1 MVIPFSCPQSRGI
14 LSQLSKWPHDQY
26 LKENEQ
32 HVQGKLNSPF
42 SDLFLLDSTENL
54 YLGRISES
62 FAVGK
67 YLCGPNGVWS
77 SENGG
82 YNSGRKAWVQW
93 WMGAGAG
100 CLPQPWWPCALTQ
113 PRALS
118 KPNQPQELY
127 FQRWQRCRLWPYRDC
142 CADFTEVK
150 GKEGEVTLCASID
163 LTERAVSSRGHA
175 HPASLWHL

>member
-1 MVIPFSCPQSRGI
+1 MVIPFSCPQARGI
-14 LSQLSKWPHDQY
+14 LSQLNKWPHDQY

-42 SDLFLLDSTENL
+42 SDPFLLDSTENW

-67 YLCGPNGVWS
+67 YSWGPNGVWS

-82 YNSGRKAWVQW
+82 YNSGRKAWVAV
-93 WMGAGAG
+93 MDGAGAG

-113 PRALS
+113 PQSSLEARPATGVLL
-118 KPNQPQELY
+118 P
-127 FQRWQRCRLWPYRDC
+127 
-142 CADFTEVK
+142 
-150 GKEGEVTLCASID
+150 EVTKVQALALPWLLCWLYRS
-163 LTERAVSSRGHA
+163 
-175 HPASLWHL
+175 